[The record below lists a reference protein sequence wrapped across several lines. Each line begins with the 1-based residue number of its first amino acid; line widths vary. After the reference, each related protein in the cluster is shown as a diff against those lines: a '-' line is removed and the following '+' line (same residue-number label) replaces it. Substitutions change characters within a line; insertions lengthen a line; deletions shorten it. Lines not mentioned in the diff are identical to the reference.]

1 MTSSTLRVLVVDDEA
16 LARMRLRSLIAEI
29 DDPKAVVVAESTTA
43 MAARVW
49 MAEHHCDVLLLDIAM
64 PGLNGIQFAAELC
77 QQQALQMA
85 AQGHGGD
92 TRDGKPVVIFV
103 TAHPEHA
110 LHAFEVEAVDYLTK
124 PVRRDR
130 LQAALQR
137 AAQRLSVSSAPKE
150 SNLSAAE
157 AQAEGASAASEAEPV
172 IVVSDRG
179 RIVRV
184 PVSEALY
191 FKAELKYVTLRT
203 AQHSHVLDDSLS
215 DLEKRVGSKFIRVHR
230 NALVAKHA
238 VRALERRVIAGET
251 DDDGGGTWAVRVAP
265 LDEWLAVSRRQ
276 VAAVREA
283 LAADG
288 V

>member
-1 MTSSTLRVLVVDDEA
+1 MTSPTLRVLLVDDET
-16 LARMRLRSLIAEI
+16 LARTRLRSLIAEI
-29 DDPKAVVVAESTTA
+29 DDPKSLVVAESPTA

-49 MAEHHCDVLLLDIAM
+49 MTEHQCDVVLLDIAM
-64 PGLNGIQFAAELC
+64 PGLNGMQFAAELR
-77 QQQALQMA
+77 QQQGLQTS
-85 AQGHGGD
+85 AQGHHAD
-92 TRDGKPVVIFV
+92 SNDSKPVVIFI

-130 LQAALQR
+130 LQAALRR
-137 AAQRLSVSSAPKE
+137 AAQRLSVTVTQNESTLLTSSSATDGVPVANE
-150 SNLSAAE
+150 V
-157 AQAEGASAASEAEPV
+157 EPV

-215 DLEKRVGSKFIRVHR
+215 DLEKRVGPKFIRVHR

-251 DDDGGGTWAVRVAP
+251 DEDGGETWAVRVAP

-283 LAADG
+283 LAADR

>member
-1 MTSSTLRVLVVDDEA
+1 MTALRVLLVDDES
-16 LARMRLRSLIAEI
+16 LARARLRSLLAECLT
-29 DDPKAVVVAESTTA
+29 PEAEVVGEATTA

-49 MAEHHCDVLLLDIAM
+49 MAEHPCDVVLLDVAM
-64 PGLNGIQFAAELC
+64 PGLNGVQFAAELR
-77 QQQALQMA
+77 QQQALRLATQA
-85 AQGHGGD
+85 DEGSREEPA
-92 TRDGKPVVIFV
+92 PLVIFI
-103 TAHPEHA
+103 TAHPEFA
-110 LHAFEVEAVDYLTK
+110 LKAFEVEAVDYLTK

-130 LQAALQR
+130 LQAALLR
-137 AAQRLSVSSAPKE
+137 ASQRLPVPLNHPASKVAPPLAQVASSPPA
-150 SNLSAAE
+150 LDT
-157 AQAEGASAASEAEPV
+157 EPV

-184 PVSEALY
+184 PVGEALY

-203 AQHSHVLDDSLS
+203 AHHSHVLDDSLS
-215 DLEKRVGSKFIRVHR
+215 DLEKRVGHQFIRIHR
-230 NALVAKHA
+230 NALVAKRA
-238 VRALERRVIAGET
+238 VRALERRIIAGET
-251 DDDGGGTWAVRVAP
+251 DEDGAGTWAVRVAP